1 MKKNRINDD
10 KIYEKAKKI
19 RTKLLLY
26 TDRELKNKSKK
37 DMNKRYI
44 KQYNIE
50 NHHSFGISY
59 QEYYSNHLSKKIKI
73 ISSFDKEGIPN
84 PDTSLVS
91 ISKSNISKILT
102 NSSNSSLPTQEQS
115 FKNKLTIS
123 KLILHK
129 KVIPENLINL
139 IEKNKKLKINKS
151 ICYCTKN
158 IYNTFNDVFYNDEDN
173 YKYYE
178 YLEDLC
184 CNIKINYL

>member
-19 RTKLLLY
+19 RTTLLLF
-26 TDRELKNKSKK
+26 TDKEIKKKLKK
-37 DMNKRYI
+37 DNNKRYI

-50 NHHSFGISY
+50 SHQSFGISF
-59 QEYYSNHLSKKIKI
+59 QEHFSNNYPKKIQI
-73 ISSFDKEGIPN
+73 ISSFDKERIPC

-91 ISKSNISKILT
+91 ISKSNISKILI

-115 FKNKLTIS
+115 FKNKITIS

-139 IEKNKKLKINKS
+139 LEKNKQLKINKS

-158 IYNTFNDVFYNDEDN
+158 IYNTFNEVLYSDEDN

-184 CNIKINYL
+184 CNFKIIFI